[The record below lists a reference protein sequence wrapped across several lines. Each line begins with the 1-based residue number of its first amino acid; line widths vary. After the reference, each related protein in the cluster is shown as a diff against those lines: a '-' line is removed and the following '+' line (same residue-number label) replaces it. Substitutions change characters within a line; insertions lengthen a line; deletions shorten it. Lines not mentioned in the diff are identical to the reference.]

1 MPRTGCATLTG
12 VTSDRRHVGTP
23 EAARRIGV
31 DQATLRRWHEADKVR
46 SVPHPGTRL
55 RWDVADLRAQLGLPP
70 EDQMTSTL
78 TRTDDP
84 VVAAIVTSRAGVLI
98 TRRHDGK
105 PPVGFVSGEVED
117 GESPADAA
125 VREVKEEI
133 GLVVTAQ
140 HLLGERDHPKT
151 GRRMVYMAAVP
162 TENLD
167 IHVGDTEELASVEW
181 VPTWSA
187 LLELIPEEHIYGPV
201 AQHLRLVL
209 PE

>member
-1 MPRTGCATLTG
+1 VWQSWP
-12 VTSDRRHVGTP
+12 VTSNRRYLGTP
-23 EAARRIGV
+23 EAARQLGIDRT
-31 DQATLRRWHEADKVR
+31 TLYRAYQSERLRPAMIT
-46 SVPHPGTRL
+46 PGGKP

-70 EDQMTSTL
+70 EDAMTSTL

-105 PPVGFVSGEVED
+105 PPVGFVSGEVEE
-117 GESPADAA
+117 GESAADAA

-133 GLVVTAQ
+133 GLAVTAQ

-167 IHVGDTEELASVEW
+167 IHVGDTEELAAVEW

-187 LLELIPEEHIYGPV
+187 LTALIPEEHIYAPV